1 MRFGLRLNPRER
13 ATIMNIRL
21 DSILSQRIIY
31 EIPQMNE
38 LLEALIFYSDHE
50 LGLNEKLAIEIAKYF
65 SYRKDVP
72 LKIWAQKQ
80 AIVEDRGHLGEEDIQ
95 DAELEKR
102 LDALQF
108 SYNPAGIAFTS
119 SGSISQFAGNKV
131 NSIITEIFDVQ
142 DPNEIKISNS
152 ELIKG
157 LVHFLVNDMAFQI
170 DFRTFLYIGSLYG
183 LKYNEMGAILDSVI
197 SAIDEEKFESFRDA
211 FITDHDLFDAYL
223 NNKLEWEDKIHTK
236 NSTGEF
242 IISDAVENYFIL
254 FFMTKMIRYNYPYF
268 TYLDTAVFYRDKE
281 DRKYESIKN
290 IAKTTLHYSLFEI
303 ETIVESTRP
312 DQNF

>member
-1 MRFGLRLNPRER
+1 MRYSLRLNPRER
-13 ATIMNIRL
+13 ATIMNMRL
-21 DSILSQRIIY
+21 DSILSQRVLY
-31 EIPQMNE
+31 EIPQVNE
-38 LLEALIFYSDHE
+38 LLEALIFYSDRE
-50 LGLNEKLAIEIAKYF
+50 LGFNKKLANEIAKYF

-72 LKIWAQKQ
+72 LKVWAQEQ

-95 DAELEKR
+95 DVELEKR

-108 SYNPAGIAFTS
+108 SYNPAGMAFTS
-119 SGSISQFAGNKV
+119 SGNISQFADDKV
-131 NSIITEIFDVQ
+131 NSIITEIFDVR

-157 LVHFLVNDMAFQI
+157 LVHFLANDMGFQI

-183 LKYNEMGAILDSVI
+183 LKYNEMGAILDGVI

-211 FITDHDLFDAYL
+211 FITDYDLFDAYL
-223 NNKLEWEDKIHTK
+223 NNKLELEDKVHTK

-254 FFMTKMIRYNYPYF
+254 FFMMRMIRSNYPYF
-268 TYLDTAVFYRDKE
+268 TYLDTAIFYRDKE
-281 DRKYESIKN
+281 DKKYESIKD
-290 IAKTTLHYSLFEI
+290 IAKMPLHSSLFEI

-312 DQNF
+312 DRKF